1 MLLFF
6 FFFFQASCFVFG
18 KAKSLVYEW
27 DLKTYQIVIA
37 LLINSPYTIKIPSI
51 FSVSQVKQRAIVLL
65 HSSQFTLVSPF
76 LGVRVFDIPILD
88 LQCDI
93 KGGRKPE
100 SLSYISSNTLTLSP
114 ALSHYNKV
122 LIVRSPLWFQVQ
134 DRFPTFSMCSL
145 EPPSIHKT
153 LDTLFDPSHQS
164 YFHFLNM
171 NFCLI
176 TFMQFPLL

>member
-1 MLLFF
+1 MLLF

-122 LIVRSPLWFQVQ
+122 LIVRSPYGFRFRIGFQLSVCVLWNHLPFTKHWTHYLTQATS
-134 DRFPTFSMCSL
+134 PTFTF
-145 EPPSIHKT
+145 SI
-153 LDTLFDPSHQS
+153 
-164 YFHFLNM
+164 
-171 NFCLI
+171 
-176 TFMQFPLL
+176 